1 MLADQILYEDNHL
14 LAVNK
19 LPGQICQGDKTGDA
33 ALTDLVKAFI
43 KERDHKPGQVYCGLI
58 HRIDRP
64 VSGVVL
70 LAKTSKALSRMVD
83 KVRTRDF
90 EKHYWAIVRNA
101 PPKPEGVLENWLVKR
116 EQLNKSYCVTHG
128 QPGAKLA
135 RLTYHDIAV
144 STGGYHLLDINLHT
158 GRHHQI
164 RCQLA
169 NIGCPIRGDLK
180 YGAPRS
186 NPDGSISLHARKIT
200 FQHPVRDEIITIT
213 APNPEIEAMFNLK
226 NHPADNSGQ

>member
-1 MLADQILYEDNHL
+1 MTFTPDQILYEDNHL
-14 LAVNK
+14 MAVNK

-90 EKHYWAIVRNA
+90 EKHYWAVVRNA
-101 PPKPEGVLENWLVKR
+101 PPRREAVLENWLVKR
-116 EQLNKSYCVTHG
+116 EQLNKSYCVSNG

-135 RLTYHDIAV
+135 RLTYREIAV
-144 STGGYHLLDINLHT
+144 SEGGYHLLDINLHT

-169 NIGCPIRGDLK
+169 NIGCPIKGDLK

-186 NPDGSISLHARKIT
+186 NPDGSISLHARQIT
-200 FQHPVRDEIITIT
+200 FQHPVRDELVTIT
-213 APNPEIEAMFNLK
+213 APKIEIESIFNLK
-226 NHPADNSGQ
+226 

>member
-1 MLADQILYEDNHL
+1 MTFTPDQILYEDNHL
-14 LAVNK
+14 MAVNK

-90 EKHYWAIVRNA
+90 EKHYWAVVRNA
-101 PPKPEGVLENWLVKR
+101 PPRREAVLENWLIKR
-116 EQLNKSYCVTHG
+116 EQLNKSYCVSNG

-135 RLTYHDIAV
+135 RLTYREIAV
-144 STGGYHLLDINLHT
+144 SEGGYHLLDINLHT

-169 NIGCPIRGDLK
+169 NIGCPIKGDLK

-186 NPDGSISLHARKIT
+186 NPDGSISLHARQIT
-200 FQHPVRDEIITIT
+200 FQHPVRDELVTIT
-213 APNPEIEAMFNLK
+213 APKIEIESIFNLK
-226 NHPADNSGQ
+226 